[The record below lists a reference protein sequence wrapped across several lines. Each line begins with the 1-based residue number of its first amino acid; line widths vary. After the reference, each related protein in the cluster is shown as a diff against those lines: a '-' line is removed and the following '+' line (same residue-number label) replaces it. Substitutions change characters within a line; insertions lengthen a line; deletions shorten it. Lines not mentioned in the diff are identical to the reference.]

1 VVKTPLAKAGESGDV
16 GSIPRSGRSPGG
28 GLGNPF
34 PYSCLAKI
42 PWRGAWQAIV
52 YEGHKES
59 DTTERLTYTFLS

>member
-1 VVKTPLAKAGESGDV
+1 MVKTPLAKAGESGDV

-34 PYSCLAKI
+34 QYSCLAKI

-52 YEGHKES
+52 HEGHKES